1 MILQKKVLS
10 KDLGDE
16 HRCDSD
22 KYLQVTEKPSP
33 SVYGAGEATTGVMQ
47 PIRAQSPGR
56 IVMPFLLGVHTLT
69 KRHQVATI
77 SGSTALE
84 LFGNDVLADAW
95 NAITRTRPGPC
106 DSQRWD
112 QRPDVNLRKRE
123 LAMYSVGGDLFT
135 QIVPAVPRRQYYFA
149 DVFLCILNGH
159 VMIFL

>member
-47 PIRAQSPGR
+47 PIRAQSPDR
-56 IVMPFLLGVHTLT
+56 IVVPFLLGVHTLT
-69 KRHQVATI
+69 KRHRLATI

-84 LFGNDVLADAW
+84 LFILHIARYIDK
-95 NAITRTRPGPC
+95 NART
-106 DSQRWD
+106 
-112 QRPDVNLRKRE
+112 V
-123 LAMYSVGGDLFT
+123 
-135 QIVPAVPRRQYYFA
+135 VPTPR
-149 DVFLCILNGH
+149 
-159 VMIFL
+159 